1 MTPQKKEKWL
11 GMCLCVITLLGRTCS
26 RQPWTKLI
34 RCQRVTG
41 FTAVTLT
48 HMNHA
53 PCLLNSVCRYWK
65 QRKTQAKRKTKC
77 APDVNWFLA
86 MRFPII
92 QDMCVMFTVENVSF
106 AFFRSVKNVADTFQL
121 ISCSENNRL
130 KVHPETTSDVYSK
143 PLIFVFF
150 FQCVYACLHL
160 PHSEAQRAESL
171 FINSTQNSQET
182 HLTIKAGLL

>member
-77 APDVNWFLA
+77 APDLNWFLA

-143 PLIFVFF
+143 PLIV
-150 FQCVYACLHL
+150 
-160 PHSEAQRAESL
+160 
-171 FINSTQNSQET
+171 
-182 HLTIKAGLL
+182 